1 MRTPAHGASEIKV
14 MAINSSVS
22 RVNQRT
28 LAHLRTLRLN
38 LDQARSALMHF
49 KDDRIDRDKLEPAA
63 RRVDDLMNLFAT
75 GAQDSARSLAWM
87 SEIRVVIDR
96 VANPKSTA
104 ALQAA
109 GIEIAALLA
118 LMTPAGQAS
127 PTGGVLLA

>member
-1 MRTPAHGASEIKV
+1 

-22 RVNQRT
+22 RANQKT

-38 LDQARSALMHF
+38 LDQARSALVHY

-63 RRVDDLMNLFAT
+63 RRVDDLMNVFAS
-75 GAQDSARSLAWM
+75 GAQDSAQSLAWM
-87 SEIRVVIDR
+87 TEIRVVIDK

-109 GIEIAALLA
+109 GVEIAALLA
-118 LMTPAGQAS
+118 LMTPEEQTS
-127 PTGGVLLA
+127 PPQRSP

>member
-1 MRTPAHGASEIKV
+1 
-14 MAINSSVS
+14 MAINNSVS

-38 LDQARSALMHF
+38 IDQARSALMHF

-63 RRVDDLMNLFAT
+63 RRVDDLMNVFAT
-75 GAQDSARSLAWM
+75 GTQDSAQSLEWM
-87 SEIRVVIDR
+87 TQIRVVIDG

-109 GIEIAALLA
+109 GVEIAALLA

-127 PTGGVLLA
+127 PTGGALLA

>member
-1 MRTPAHGASEIKV
+1 

-22 RVNQRT
+22 RANQRA

-38 LDQARSALMHF
+38 LDQARSALMHY

-75 GAQDSARSLAWM
+75 GAQDSAQSLAWM
-87 SEIRVVIDR
+87 SEIRLVIDN
-96 VANPKSTA
+96 VVNPKSSA

-109 GIEIAALLA
+109 SIELAAIL
-118 LMTPAGQAS
+118 
-127 PTGGVLLA
+127 